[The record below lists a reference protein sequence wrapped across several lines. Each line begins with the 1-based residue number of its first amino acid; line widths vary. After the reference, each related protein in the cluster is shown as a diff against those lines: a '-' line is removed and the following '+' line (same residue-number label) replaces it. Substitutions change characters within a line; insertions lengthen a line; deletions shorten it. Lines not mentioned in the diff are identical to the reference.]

1 MLVKLHEKIF
11 PRPGSFFDEE
21 FIDNPYPYF
30 EQMREKG
37 PVVPLQKVFGRKAWL
52 VTRYEEA
59 VLVLKDPRFSVNWG
73 EMFSSPMARIAR
85 RMAGSSRFDLS
96 RSMVGVDE
104 PDHTRLRTL
113 VSKAFTPRFIE
124 DLRPRIQHLADG
136 LLDRVQGR
144 GTMDL
149 VNDFAYPL
157 PINVISDMLGIPEES
172 RDQIRIWSRAI
183 ASANTPQMRRQVQTR
198 LDAFVDFAEQLV
210 AEKRRNPQHDL
221 ISQLVQI
228 EASGDRLS
236 QEELLSMIMLLIFAG
251 HETTSNLISLGMLAL
266 FDHPDQLARLKA
278 DPSLIPTAVEEML
291 RFSGP
296 VTSPAPRFAQEEVEV
311 GGQRIGKGD
320 MVIVALTSANRDTQQ
335 FFQANT
341 MDIARTANRHIA
353 FGQGIHYCLGAP
365 LARLEGEIAFST
377 MLKRMPNIHLAIARD
392 AVEWRGGM
400 SLRGLVTLP
409 VAF

>member
-1 MLVKLHEKIF
+1 M
-11 PRPGSFFDEE
+11 
-21 FIDNPYPYF
+21 
-30 EQMREKG
+30 
-37 PVVPLQKVFGRKAWL
+37 
-52 VTRYEEA
+52 
-59 VLVLKDPRFSVNWG
+59 
-73 EMFSSPMARIAR
+73 
-85 RMAGSSRFDLS
+85 
-96 RSMVGVDE
+96 
-104 PDHTRLRTL
+104 
-113 VSKAFTPRFIE
+113 
-124 DLRPRIQHLADG
+124 
-136 LLDRVQGR
+136 
-144 GTMDL
+144 
-149 VNDFAYPL
+149 
-157 PINVISDMLGIPEES
+157 
-172 RDQIRIWSRAI
+172 
-183 ASANTPQMRRQVQTR
+183 QTR

-278 DPSLIPTAVEEML
+278 DPSLIPSAVEEML

-335 FFQANT
+335 FLQANT
-341 MDIARTANRHIA
+341 MDIARTPNRHIA

-377 MLKRMPNIHLAIARD
+377 LLKRMPNIHLAICQGCRRVARRNV
-392 AVEWRGGM
+392 APRPGHAPRRVLNLAAQTPYNRHLN
-400 SLRGLVTLP
+400 LRT
-409 VAF
+409 